1 IKLYRDE
8 QGNPKGDASICYIAE
23 ASVDMAVS
31 VLDGG
36 FIRPMSKPLSVS
48 RAEFQK
54 KDGTQ
59 GEGEG
64 TGVAWKKPRQNLTH
78 AQVKVTQNAIAQ
90 ALAWNEDDDLGV
102 SKKRALKIVVLEGMF
117 RPEDSLSDPT
127 FFEDLERDL
136 LQECEKLGEI
146 EKITVFSKN
155 PRGIVIIKF
164 STSFAAQEC

>member
-1 IKLYRDE
+1 M
-8 QGNPKGDASICYIAE
+8 YIA
-23 ASVDMAVS
+23 
-31 VLDGG
+31 
-36 FIRPMSKPLSVS
+36 
-48 RAEFQK
+48 
-54 KDGTQ
+54 
-59 GEGEG
+59 
-64 TGVAWKKPRQNLTH
+64 
-78 AQVKVTQNAIAQ
+78 
-90 ALAWNEDDDLGV
+90 GV

-164 STSFAAQEC
+164 STSFAAQECVRVMDGRFFGGNRLRCTFWDGVTNYSVPDMSSQAGVNGSAALNGTAVEAAEEARLDAFGDWLDKDQEDLPEEFRLRVE